1 MKIHLGRKFVCP
13 YCSQTQT
20 TKHSHVR
27 HIQRR
32 HPFRSVRYADENE
45 PYTQN
50 DEEVLSE
57 GAKDAL
63 IARLSKKLKKKKE
76 IINKLRSKKMLVMKM
91 GAAIRKN

>member
-1 MKIHLGRKFVCP
+1 MYVPTAVKH
-13 YCSQTQT
+13 
-20 TKHSHVR
+20 KHSHVR
-27 HIQRR
+27 HMQRR

-45 PYTQN
+45 RYTQN